1 MTNLCK
7 KAAAVNIVWH
17 FYKKKN
23 HGKSEITYGLQLSWH
38 SLL

>member
-17 FYKKKN
+17 FYIEN
-23 HGKSEITYGLQLSWH
+23 HGKSEIIYGLQL
-38 SLL
+38 